1 MASQL
6 PKDSY
11 VWEGVWGEEG
21 LPFRLIP
28 YPFFLFNDWFSEK
41 TGRIKNKEKVEAEM
55 AGGANYKGLADSNG
69 EKGEEIDIF

>member
-6 PKDSY
+6 LRIPVSGR
-11 VWEGVWGEEG
+11 VCGVKRG

-55 AGGANYKGLADSNG
+55 AGGANYKGRQ
-69 EKGEEIDIF
+69 